1 MQLVGPDPSAP
12 ERSVLKETSIT
23 VSRSSHGGGDRL
35 AKAGGFS
42 LHTGVAAERGQQKKL
57 ERLARYVT
65 RPARSEQRLSLT
77 SQRLVRYE
85 LKTPSRDCNT
95 HMFFEPVDFMGY
107 VHLPHLGRGDLRSY
121 KSVVL
126 PICHGLARRD
136 SNDEPRAGRAL
147 APRAMTCYTTLEPC
161 VMRMTA

>member
-1 MQLVGPDPSAP
+1 M
-12 ERSVLKETSIT
+12 
-23 VSRSSHGGGDRL
+23 

-65 RPARSEQRLSLT
+65 RRARSEQRLSLT
-77 SQRLVRYE
+77 SQRLVRYK

-107 VHLPHLGRGDLRSY
+107 VRVPHLGRGDLRSY

-126 PICHGLARRD
+126 PICHGLARRAH
-136 SNDEPRAGRAL
+136 SQTPRQPHSL
-147 APRAMTCYTTLEPC
+147 KS
-161 VMRMTA
+161 

>member
-23 VSRSSHGGGDRL
+23 VPRSSHGGGDRL

-107 VHLPHLGRGDLRSY
+107 VRVPHLGRGDLRSY

-126 PICHGLARRD
+126 PICHGLARRAH
-136 SNDEPRAGRAL
+136 SQTPRQPHSLKSGS
-147 APRAMTCYTTLEPC
+147 
-161 VMRMTA
+161 